1 MNISRYLRIYWQFI
15 KINFNLLLVYRA
27 NLVNHVINSVA
38 WTFFLF
44 MSVFLLTSQVP
55 SIAGWDRS
63 SLLILASM
71 YNLVIGVFYVIC
83 TTGFRDMA
91 SVIFLGKLDMYLLK
105 PIDSQFHVSLHA
117 VNLPGLVRPL
127 IGAVCIAILLAQNNL
142 HPSAFSLFL
151 FVASLIVTLVFLY
164 SVWFLIMTLLI
175 WFPRL
180 ENLVE
185 LIFGISGQG
194 KNPREVL
201 KPFGSSP
208 LIFLILPFF
217 LTVSVPAKQLLG
229 KGNLI
234 EIIIF
239 GAVAIVLFIL
249 SQLFWKYA
257 LRSYV
262 GGSV

>member
-1 MNISRYLRIYWQFI
+1 M
-15 KINFNLLLVYRA
+15 
-27 NLVNHVINSVA
+27 
-38 WTFFLF
+38 F
-44 MSVFLLTSQVP
+44 MSVFLLTSQIS
-55 SIAGWDRS
+55 SIAGWNRP

-127 IGAVCIAILLAQNNL
+127 IGAICIAVLLAQIDL
-142 HPSAFSLFL
+142 HPSVISLFL
-151 FVASLIVTLVFLY
+151 FVVSLIVTLVFLY

-180 ENLVE
+180 DNLVE

-194 KNPREVL
+194 KNPRQVL
-201 KPFGSSP
+201 KPFGGSP

-217 LTVSVPAKQLLG
+217 LTVSVPTEQLLG
-229 KGNLI
+229 KGNIL
-234 EIIIF
+234 EVIIF
-239 GAVAIVLFIL
+239 GAIAVVLFLL
-249 SQLFWKYA
+249 SKLFWKFA